1 MVYSLFCEKDL
12 GDFTQKCACV
22 LYMQNMNT
30 RQIHSKKSNNKTK
43 RNKTNKTNRVLRS
56 SKNGG
61 EFLGKGTF
69 GDVYGGP
76 RLPCVGETVEQV
88 RGLNEASKIFKDD
101 KYAEEEFNV
110 VERINAKFS
119 PEEIA
124 ELNKHAIL
132 PKQLCHVNR
141 TLLSHEPYSTE
152 EWKKNKAG
160 EYNDQIFNGS
170 RQLTEHADGYNQMVI
185 QPLGQANLKDV
196 FGKIQSDEYFMDCI
210 VRLLNIAKGI
220 QLLQQKQFIHGDI
233 KDANCILVGY
243 QFKLIDMTDVRFIPD
258 TEDVKS
264 MPYAMMYYIWPL
276 ISAYTVFF
284 DKRQFPRLTDPSQI
298 NMDGRLFSDLYA
310 NQRGYNELMYRVYV
324 PQSFG
329 SYEDILLNGPLYGF
343 SAEDVRKLMRQKE
356 VLWDEKM
363 GIEENLLDDTFDKFN
378 AIYQKFE
385 SLEEVKLDIF
395 KRIDVYSFGILIL
408 SCIHNYLLWK
418 KRQVNKKIAKRPRNM
433 ILKLFDIVYMCCKQ
447 NETVANIDDI
457 VNQYMRE
464 IIGRYYWNSGEE
476 ESTRPRRRSAKLK
489 KQSAKLKK
497 R

>member
-1 MVYSLFCEKDL
+1 
-12 GDFTQKCACV
+12 
-22 LYMQNMNT
+22 MNT
-30 RQIHSKKSNNKTK
+30 RPIHSTKSNKTSKRNKRNKTK
-43 RNKTNKTNRVLRS
+43 KTNKTNKRNRLLRS

-88 RGLNEASKIFKDD
+88 RGLNEASKIFKDA
-101 KYAEEEFNV
+101 KYAEEEFDV

-124 ELNKHAIL
+124 ELNECAIL
-132 PKQLCHVNR
+132 PKQLCTVNR
-141 TLLSHEPYSTE
+141 RLLSREPYSTE

-160 EYNDQIFNGS
+160 EYNDKIFNGS
-170 RQLTEHADGYNQMVI
+170 RQLTESAAGYNQMVI
-185 QPLGQANLKDV
+185 QPLGQDNLKDV
-196 FGKIQSDEYFMDCI
+196 FGKIQSDENFMDCAA
-210 VRLLNIAKGI
+210 RLFNIAKGI
-220 QLLQQKQFIHGDI
+220 QLLQKKQFIHGDI
-233 KDANCILVGY
+233 KDANCILTGDR
-243 QFKLIDMTDVRFIPD
+243 FKLIDMTDVRFIPD

-284 DKRQFPRLTDPSQI
+284 DKQFPRLTDPSQI
-298 NMDGRLFSDLYA
+298 NMDSRLFSDLYA

-378 AIYQKFE
+378 AIFQKFE

-395 KRIDVYSFGILIL
+395 KRIDVYSFGILVL

-476 ESTRPRRRSAKLK
+476 ESTRPRRRSVK
-489 KQSAKLKK
+489 SHK